1 MARDVFPV
9 VKNYLSCDNAYLKK
23 KACLAMTTIVQL
35 VPDMIDDMVRSLP
48 KLLCDSDHG
57 VLVSGT
63 CIVMHV
69 TE

>member
-9 VKNYLSCDNAYLKK
+9 VKNLLSCDNPYLKK
-23 KACLAMTTIVQL
+23 KACLAMITIIQL
-35 VPDMIDDMVRSLP
+35 VPDMIEDMVRSLP

-57 VLVSGT
+57 VLVSG
-63 CIVMHV
+63 IRVVVIV